1 MRRNV
6 PALLFALAS
15 VVLLDRAS
23 VAYARAHDAGP
34 PPKPSTPKPA
44 APKPSTPKPAASKPS
59 TPKPAPPKPSAPK
72 PIAPKPAASKA
83 PASNHTA
90 PSASKSVKPA
100 AFIRH
105 INSNPQLASRLQAL
119 LPSGVTLD
127 NAAKGFHTEGEFIT
141 ALHVA
146 HDLGISFA
154 DLKTDLTAKHHVSL
168 GEAIQQLK
176 PGVDAHAAER
186 KARFEG
192 KVDLEEAREDSS
204 DNHSTALLKDAAFV
218 KRIESNSQLASRLQ
232 PLLPAG
238 TSLASAARGFHSE
251 NQFIAAL
258 HAAQNL
264 GIPFAQLKTEMTGR
278 DHDPLAVAIFEQN
291 SSIDALAAA
300 KRAESQARTDL
311 HSMDGKR

>member
-1 MRRNV
+1 MRRSV

-23 VAYARAHDAGP
+23 VAHARAYDAGR

-44 APKPSTPKPAASKPS
+44 APKPS
-59 TPKPAPPKPSAPK
+59 APK
-72 PIAPKPAASKA
+72 PIASKPAAPKA
-83 PASNHTA
+83 PAPNHTT

-105 INSNPQLASRLQAL
+105 INSNPPLASRLQAL

-127 NAAKGFHTEGEFIT
+127 NAAKGFHKEGEFIA

-154 DLKTDLTAKHHVSL
+154 DLKTDLTAEHHLSL
-168 GEAIQQLK
+168 GRAIQQLK
-176 PGVDAHAAER
+176 PGADAHAAER

-192 KVDLEEAREDSS
+192 KVDLEEAKEDSS
-204 DNHSTALLKDAAFV
+204 DNRSTGPLKDSAFV

-251 NQFIAAL
+251 KQFIAAL

-264 GIPFAQLKTEMTGR
+264 GIPFAQLKAEMTGR
-278 DHDPLAVAIFEQN
+278 DHDPLAVALFEQN
-291 SSIDALAAA
+291 SSIDALAEA
-300 KRAESQARTDL
+300 KRAQGQAKADL
-311 HSMDGKR
+311 QSMDGKR